1 MSEEM
6 DLGDNGMTEIRKSR
20 LARLAPALLLAFLAP
35 MFAEVLPGA
44 TRFSS
49 IFVLPIEMAV
59 WGGGAVLARA
69 IVRKRRLGWW
79 SLLLLGLAL
88 AIAEEFLIQQTS
100 VAPMV
105 IRLKGET
112 WARAFGVN
120 YLYLLWALAYESIW
134 VVLMPTLAVEM
145 VFSEQR
151 DETWLSR
158 AGAIVTATLFAVGCF
173 FAWFTWTQIA
183 RTQVFHQPPYTPPLL
198 WVVAAAAAIALLIVA
213 ALRFPTKVPS
223 CLAPPP
229 PWLLGLMGA
238 IWAVLWFGLVVL
250 AFGIDP
256 HFPEAAAA
264 GAGVIVIA
272 CLVCFVPRWAAGA
285 GWSRRHNFALVAGS
299 LTGSMA
305 FSFVGFICSISNDLW
320 FKIAVDLAALA
331 GLVWLGRRIQF
342 EAKSA
347 AI

>member
-1 MSEEM
+1 
-6 DLGDNGMTEIRKSR
+6 MTEIRNSR

-49 IFVLPIEMAV
+49 IFVFPIEMAV

-69 IVRKRRLGWW
+69 IVRKRGLGWW
-79 SLLLLGLAL
+79 SLLLLGLAV

-112 WARAFGVN
+112 WARAFGIN
-120 YLYLLWALAYESIW
+120 YVYLLWALVYESIW
-134 VVLMPTLAVEM
+134 VVLMSTLAVEM
-145 VFSEQR
+145 VFPRQR
-151 DETWLSR
+151 KETWLSR
-158 AGAIVTATLFAVGCF
+158 AGVIVTATLFAVGFF

-183 RTQVFHQPPYTPPLL
+183 RTKVFHQPPYNPQLL
-198 WVVAAAAAIALLIVA
+198 WVVAAAATIVLLIVA
-213 ALRFPTKVPS
+213 ALRFPPKVS
-223 CLAPPP
+223 SSLGPPP
-229 PWLLGLMGA
+229 PWLLGLVGA

-256 HFPEAAAA
+256 HFSEVAAA
-264 GAGVIVIA
+264 GAGLIVVA
-272 CLVCFVPRWAAGA
+272 SLLYFVPRWAASA
-285 GWSRRHNFALVAGS
+285 GWSRRHNFALLAGS

-305 FSFVGFICSISNDLW
+305 VSFVGFIGPPSNDLW
-320 FKIAVDLAALA
+320 FKIIVDLAALA
-331 GLVWLGRRIQF
+331 GLAWLGRRTQF
-342 EAKSA
+342 ENESA
-347 AI
+347 AP